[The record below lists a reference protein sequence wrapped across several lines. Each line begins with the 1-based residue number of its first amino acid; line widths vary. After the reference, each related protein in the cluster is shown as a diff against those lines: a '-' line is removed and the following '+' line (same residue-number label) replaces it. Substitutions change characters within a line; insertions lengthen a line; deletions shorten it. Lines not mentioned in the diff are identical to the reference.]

1 MGKYA
6 KKNTKN
12 TKKKKKYLTTIQMVT
27 AYILIV
33 VVAVMMTFL
42 CQRTKYENQIEEI
55 NANHEEEIESI
66 RADYEA
72 RVTELEQYY
81 GYGRDVEQIELEA
94 ECVAK
99 VIYGTAK
106 NHADSDKRAVVW
118 CILNRV
124 EHYSHP
130 NTIAEVCE
138 QPKQWM
144 GYSNDNLVLTE
155 NYELALEELKTWYS
169 GGHRPISNEYIYL
182 SWSSKEI
189 ILRNTFE
196 ENKNTRYWRMN

>member
-1 MGKYA
+1 MSKR
-6 KKNTKN
+6 
-12 TKKKKKYLTTIQMVT
+12 TKKKKNLINIQMII

-33 VVAVMMTFL
+33 VVAIMMTAL
-42 CQRTKYENQIEEI
+42 CQRAKYEKQIEEI
-55 NANHEEEIESI
+55 NTSYEEEISSI
-66 RADYEA
+66 RADYDS

-94 ECVAK
+94 EYIAK
-99 VIYGTAK
+99 VLYGTAI

-124 EHYSHP
+124 EHHSHP

-144 GYSNDNLVLTE
+144 GYSDSNPVLDE
-155 NYELALEELKTWYS
+155 LYNLALTELKTWYS
-169 GGHRPISNEYIYL
+169 GGHRPMSNNYIYL
-182 SWSSKEI
+182 TWSSKEI
-189 ILRNTFE
+189 LLRDTFE
-196 ENKNTRYWRMN
+196 ENRNTNYWRMR